1 MIYSLRSKRHE
12 LANIEGGDVGVG
24 RGRAG
29 SPCAKLEEGQEVL
42 VAHLR
47 RLAHLCGRLGRQGGL
62 KLGRVDQGGL
72 RLGLELVK
80 VGQRVLLR
88 VWPPARS
95 FELISHTICKR
106 HVLERVDIPV
116 DARPKQ
122 LAALVDAREIGPAL
136 QEAHL

>member
-12 LANIEGGDVGVG
+12 LANIEGGNVGVG

-29 SPCAKLEEGQEVL
+29 SPRAELEEGQEVL

-62 KLGRVDQGGL
+62 GLGRVDQGGLKLGRVDQGRL

-95 FELISHTICKR
+95 FELKFHTQSARGTYLNASISQSTH
-106 HVLERVDIPV
+106 
-116 DARPKQ
+116 
-122 LAALVDAREIGPAL
+122 GPSSSPRL
-136 QEAHL
+136 